1 MPVTEDDTG
10 CLLVVT
16 LRRSGSIVYQG
27 AVLGGGL
34 LGRASVARM
43 SLDAL
48 FAVVECCAS
57 WPRLTARYFRCSC
70 YFCQYPFGVSRDV
83 MAQWRGAGEDLA

>member
-34 LGRASVARM
+34 LGRRPW
-43 SLDAL
+43 L
-48 FAVVECCAS
+48 E
-57 WPRLTARYFRCSC
+57 
-70 YFCQYPFGVSRDV
+70 
-83 MAQWRGAGEDLA
+83 